1 MNIYS
6 IIDLFNATPEG
17 ARLILNDNIN
27 ISAFEVFGV
36 DAEGETIRGG
46 YRNVII
52 TDDGN
57 IKILKTFETENVTLT
72 KYDCKKFDFYERERV
87 AG

>member
-6 IIDLFNATPEG
+6 IIDLFNETPEG

-27 ISAFEVFGV
+27 ISAFEVFSV

-57 IKILKTFETENVTLT
+57 IEILKTFETENVTLT
-72 KYDCKKFDFYERERV
+72 KY
-87 AG
+87 

>member
-6 IIDLFNATPEG
+6 IIDLYNATPEG
-17 ARLILNDNIN
+17 AKLILIDNIN

-52 TDDGN
+52 TEEGN
-57 IKILKTFETENVTLT
+57 LEILKTFETANVTLT
-72 KYDCKKFDFYERERV
+72 KYDCKKFDFYELEKV